1 MSSARVAIL
10 AVIVCLT
17 SCSSDEPESSPD
29 GSADAASADRTPDDR
44 TPDTVAC
51 VQAGSNCAGGQTC
64 CAGLRCCSGVPIQ
77 PGQDRCEQFCPMA
90 FAGPNAGA
98 ADLRLSD
105 HKRSSC
111 LRPSRPLALP

>member
-10 AVIVCLT
+10 AVIVGLT

-29 GSADAASADRTPDDR
+29 GSADAVGADRTPDDR
-44 TPDTVAC
+44 TPDTAAC

-64 CAGLRCCSGVPIQ
+64 CTGLTCCSGVPIP

-90 FAGPNAGA
+90 FAGSNSGSASGCHAAAKGA
-98 ADLRLSD
+98 AEHQRE
-105 HKRSSC
+105 HER
-111 LRPSRPLALP
+111 